1 MILSI
6 ILILFLKNLS
16 YKNEKENNEFPL
28 EKKKQKFFIYKLGYY
43 LSLDPKFKDA
53 LSTTKTVSLLNPIS
67 SFTFKNEIGKEMKIK
82 IKYEPLNKIKIIPN
96 KFYENAFKKPKWVDK
111 KNLEL
116 KNGFK
121 LIHNKLEKN
130 KFDLKKIKK
139 T

>member
-1 MILSI
+1 
-6 ILILFLKNLS
+6 
-16 YKNEKENNEFPL
+16 
-28 EKKKQKFFIYKLGYY
+28 
-43 LSLDPKFKDA
+43 
-53 LSTTKTVSLLNPIS
+53 
-67 SFTFKNEIGKEMKIK
+67 MKID
-82 IKYEPLNKIKIIPN
+82 IKYEPLNKIKIIAN

-139 T
+139 KHNF